1 MGQCKSK
8 DQELKSY
15 ANAVFRCY
23 CCYLSASLSIEALK
37 KLKRKQDSES
47 KERDFKNSE
56 EVRLKRIEN

>member
-1 MGQCKSK
+1 
-8 DQELKSY
+8 
-15 ANAVFRCY
+15 
-23 CCYLSASLSIEALK
+23 LSASLSIEALK